1 MVKGRLCLARQ
12 LLRSNFILSSTC
24 ILCCFVRSTVL
35 YVSLWCSTEV
45 QKITMQCSLSYCGF
59 TRLQDFI
66 CDHNFMCCASTTLWI
81 FLLFV
86 FPLRW
91 TGQKIF
97 ILQTPR
103 SWKLELAR
111 HTQNHHS
118 LFVDA
123 LKKCSNCTASHKY
136 LFRYAFRLVT
146 APQKTEPSSVRSVQ
160 YKKCKHMCQKLMW
173 AECAQH
179 PDSTW
184 ERRISNFITT
194 TAVFSGL

>member
-91 TGQKIF
+91 TGQKFF

-123 LKKCSNCTASHKY
+123 LKKMLQLHCFTQIFVQICLSVSHGAPENRAQFSQECT
-136 LFRYAFRLVT
+136 
-146 APQKTEPSSVRSVQ
+146 VQ
-160 YKKCKHMCQKLMW
+160 
-173 AECAQH
+173 E
-179 PDSTW
+179 
-184 ERRISNFITT
+184 
-194 TAVFSGL
+194 V